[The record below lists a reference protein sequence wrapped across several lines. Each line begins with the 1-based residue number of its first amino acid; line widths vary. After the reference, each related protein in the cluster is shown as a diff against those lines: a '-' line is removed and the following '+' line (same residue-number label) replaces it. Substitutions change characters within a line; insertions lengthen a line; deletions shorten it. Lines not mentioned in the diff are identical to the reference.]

1 MIIEVNELDFMGFHL
16 ENVKH
21 VGWKIVLQGVEF
33 LFPTLQDAQMA
44 CKQFRD
50 IVKENNGKVVV
61 PERITVE
68 ATEKDDMHSAFQR
81 DLLRHLLN
89 AKTALDGN
97 HTSEAKLILSSLIE
111 DTKEEIKQKKPRE

>member
-1 MIIEVNELDFMGFHL
+1 MIKEITELDFMGFHL
-16 ENVKH
+16 EYVKNI
-21 VGWKIVLQGVEF
+21 GWKIVLKGVEF
-33 LFPTLQDAQMA
+33 LFPTMQDAQMA

-50 IVKENNGKVVV
+50 IVKENRGKVVV
-61 PERITVE
+61 PEYVIIE
-68 ATEKDDMHSAFQR
+68 DTEKDDMHSAFQR